1 MALQAAINDH
11 KVHAHLR
18 SILLYAKK
26 RMIYYCNHLSEIF
39 LFKMMGNLCNVVLLQ
54 VAYIAH

>member
-1 MALQAAINDH
+1 MNFSKINSNCMALQAAINDH

-39 LFKMMGNLCNVVLLQ
+39 LK
-54 VAYIAH
+54 